1 MSEGPVALW
10 SDQPVSEIDVS
21 MLDPRAMDHFRRKA
35 SEAGVLERRSICAP
49 VYELLTELGL
59 IVDGDV
65 TRAGILLFHPRPKD
79 CFLTDRGGR

>member
-10 SDQPVSEIDVS
+10 SDQPVPEIDVS

-35 SEAGVLERRSICAP
+35 SEARMLDGRSIRTP
-49 VYELLTELGL
+49 VYELLTELSL

-65 TRAGILLFHPRPKD
+65 TRAGILLFYPRPKD
-79 CFLTDRGGR
+79 CFPTDRGGR